1 MIITDLNLNNV
12 LFELQRVKFPAEK
25 WKSLANGLRLAAAV
39 SIIETDQRGVVDKLQ
54 ALISR
59 WVKSTTQPNQW
70 ITLVEA
76 IVMCDEPAVARDLA
90 TAVGVDYPPHSGTA
104 ALLRLL
110 CACTTKLS
118 GFITELCLLSLQVV
132 WKDPSNS
139 M

>member
-1 MIITDLNLNNV
+1 MNSV
-12 LFELQRVKFPAEK
+12 LFELQRAKFPPN
-25 WKSLANGLRLAAAV
+25 SRQFRLRLAGAV
-39 SIIETDQRGVVDKLQ
+39 SIIEADLRDAVGKLQ
-54 ALISR
+54 ALICQ

-104 ALLRLL
+104 ALLRLHH
-110 CACTTKLS
+110 A
-118 GFITELCLLSLQVV
+118 LLSDQPLVYCALV
-132 WKDPSNS
+132 LRCLYI

>member
-1 MIITDLNLNNV
+1 MHDLFVITDFDLNNV
-12 LFELQRVKFPAEK
+12 LFELQRAKFPAEK
-25 WKSLANGLRLAAAV
+25 WKSLANGLKLASAV
-39 SIIETDQRGVVDKLQ
+39 HIIKADESDVVGKLQ

-104 ALLRLL
+104 ALLR
-110 CACTTKLS
+110 
-118 GFITELCLLSLQVV
+118 
-132 WKDPSNS
+132 
-139 M
+139 